1 MDLCLLLYHCYR
13 WLEPPSVLVPVPP
26 SVLVPVPPP
35 TPTVLPLLVPPVEPL
50 LPVPVCLSVFVF
62 LLPVL
67 FLVAVLFFFT
77 ADVEAVMLPDVT
89 SAIAVTIT
97 KIAISV
103 VIVCI
108 PASICSMRGLVIP

>member
-1 MDLCLLLYHCYR
+1 MNLLNGSAPPAVPLLPP
-13 WLEPPSVLVPVPP
+13 LEPPEG
-26 SVLVPVPPP
+26 VLVPVPPP
-35 TPTVLPLLVPPVEPL
+35 PDCTIPLIVSHGAGPL
-50 LPVPVCLSVFVF
+50 LPVPVCLGVFVF

-77 ADVEAVMLPDVT
+77 ANVEAVMLPDVT
-89 SAIAVTIT
+89 SAIAVTRT

-108 PASICSMRGLVIP
+108 PASILHI